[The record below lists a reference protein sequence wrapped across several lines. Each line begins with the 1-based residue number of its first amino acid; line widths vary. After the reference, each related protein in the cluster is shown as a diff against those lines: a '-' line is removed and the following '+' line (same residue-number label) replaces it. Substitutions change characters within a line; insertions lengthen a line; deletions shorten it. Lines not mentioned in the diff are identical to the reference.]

1 MLAANKFQQ
10 ASLNFEGMKTV
21 SVFRQFILGLRHY
34 ARAFSFIR
42 QNGLRHWYGIAL
54 VGTLAI
60 MLGVREVFS
69 VGSERA
75 SAWLMQ
81 AIQTAWGNEPPEWI
95 V

>member
-1 MLAANKFQQ
+1 
-10 ASLNFEGMKTV
+10 MKTV
-21 SVFRQFILGLRHY
+21 SVFGQFTLGLRHY
-34 ARAFSFIR
+34 AGAFSFIR
-42 QNGLRHWYGIAL
+42 QNGLRHWYGVAL

-81 AIQTAWGNEPPEWI
+81 AIQTAWGKGLTEWL
-95 V
+95 VQGSEGTAEGLLWV